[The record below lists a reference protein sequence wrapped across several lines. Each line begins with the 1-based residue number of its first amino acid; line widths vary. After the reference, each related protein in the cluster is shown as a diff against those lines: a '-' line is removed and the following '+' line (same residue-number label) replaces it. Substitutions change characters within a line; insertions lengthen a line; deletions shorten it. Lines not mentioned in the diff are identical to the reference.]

1 MAKSKKREA
10 PTNVPGAAGRRL
22 KTAAAA
28 HPARRA
34 AQASIFDSPIIGPA
48 IALGVTLVVYL
59 RCFGNAFV
67 YDDHEMIILNPL
79 IGDWSFIWRS
89 FWHDVWW
96 FRPAGAFPKSSYYR
110 PLQDVWL
117 GTQYHLFG
125 LNPVG
130 WHVSIVL
137 VHLAAV
143 FFLYQLA
150 LFLTRSR
157 WTATVGA
164 TLFGVMPTGV
174 QAAAW
179 PCAIPFPLLAAF
191 GIGSV
196 WMFASRAQAPQRR
209 LLISIVLFVAAL
221 LSHEEAVMLPAIML
235 AYVFIIEDVPGPDYQ
250 PLFRGLSGR
259 AIRALGKTAPYFV
272 LAAVYLCVRV
282 AVLGFISRNSR
293 NNHAT
298 FGQVAISIPS
308 ALAHYATL
316 LIMPWTAGPAHAFT
330 FANTPDSPI
339 FYLPLI
345 GFAALAGAVY
355 LLVHRHPHRRLYC
368 FLIVWILLEIAPV
381 MNLGGL
387 MKVMLVQDRY
397 LYMASAG
404 FTLILADIAAGFVA
418 RGGETRQLAIAI
430 SITIIALYGVCA
442 WEVQGYYHDEYRL
455 FTKCIQEDP
464 ASTLCHGRLGMVL
477 ENQHDLT
484 GAEDEFRTVMRLD
497 SGDGA
502 ALYNLSRLHAIEGR
516 YGESWD
522 EMTRA
527 FKLLK
532 SVLPPTF
539 YLELADVADRAGH
552 RDAAEAAL
560 AQAAADPRTAAAS
573 EYIRAVIAVRHGEL
587 ADAENLLRTLSLR
600 TPNYPQVWTLYGDVL
615 ARRNDNQDAVAAY
628 RHAIMLRPR
637 DAELRLSLALN
648 LRALGQDRDA
658 IQQCRTALMIQP
670 DNQQARALMAELQK
684 PVESAPTGLMR

>member
-1 MAKSKKREA
+1 
-10 PTNVPGAAGRRL
+10 
-22 KTAAAA
+22 
-28 HPARRA
+28 
-34 AQASIFDSPIIGPA
+34 
-48 IALGVTLVVYL
+48 
-59 RCFGNAFV
+59 
-67 YDDHEMIILNPL
+67 
-79 IGDWSFIWRS
+79 
-89 FWHDVWW
+89 
-96 FRPAGAFPKSSYYR
+96 
-110 PLQDVWL
+110 
-117 GTQYHLFG
+117 
-125 LNPVG
+125 
-130 WHVSIVL
+130 
-137 VHLAAV
+137 
-143 FFLYQLA
+143 
-150 LFLTRSR
+150 
-157 WTATVGA
+157 
-164 TLFGVMPTGV
+164 
-174 QAAAW
+174 
-179 PCAIPFPLLAAF
+179 
-191 GIGSV
+191 
-196 WMFASRAQAPQRR
+196 
-209 LLISIVLFVAAL
+209 
-221 LSHEEAVMLPAIML
+221 
-235 AYVFIIEDVPGPDYQ
+235 
-250 PLFRGLSGR
+250 
-259 AIRALGKTAPYFV
+259 
-272 LAAVYLCVRV
+272 
-282 AVLGFISRNSR
+282 
-293 NNHAT
+293 
-298 FGQVAISIPS
+298 
-308 ALAHYATL
+308 
-316 LIMPWTAGPAHAFT
+316 
-330 FANTPDSPI
+330 
-339 FYLPLI
+339 
-345 GFAALAGAVY
+345 
-355 LLVHRHPHRRLYC
+355 
-368 FLIVWILLEIAPV
+368 
-381 MNLGGL
+381 
-387 MKVMLVQDRY
+387 
-397 LYMASAG
+397 
-404 FTLILADIAAGFVA
+404 
-418 RGGETRQLAIAI
+418 
-430 SITIIALYGVCA
+430 
-442 WEVQGYYHDEYRL
+442 
-455 FTKCIQEDP
+455 
-464 ASTLCHGRLGMVL
+464 MVL